1 MIYVENREEFD
12 VRTFDWGKN
21 TVARKIFELA
31 RNANRLEELQEA
43 IEYQYRDAAY
53 GCRNGMP
60 DSDTIRN
67 FVSNSRDWILN
78 RIGIDENGNPTPQ
91 TRVFSVSYQFTAD
104 GIVEV
109 EAMDPYEAARKVY
122 DMEAADIH
130 SSMFYAEAEDVKKI
144 KLLECCDMDGKSYPR
159 AIMAIRKLVRDSSKK
174 CKRRKNGKKG

>member
-31 RNANRLEELQEA
+31 RNADRLEELQEA
-43 IEYQYRDAAY
+43 IENQYQTAPY
-53 GCRNGMP
+53 GCRNAMP

-67 FVSNSRDWILN
+67 FVANSREWILN
-78 RIGIDENGNPTPQ
+78 RIGIDENGNPIPQ

-104 GIVEV
+104 GVVEV
-109 EAMDPYEAARKVY
+109 EAMNPYEAARKVY
-122 DMEAADIH
+122 DMDVADIS

-144 KLLECCDMDGKSYPR
+144 KLLECCDEDGESYPG
-159 AIMAIRKLVRDSSKK
+159 AIKKLAKDRSKK

>member
-21 TVARKIFELA
+21 TGARKIFELA

-43 IEYQYRDAAY
+43 IESQYRNDAY

-67 FVSNSRDWILN
+67 FVANSRDWILN
-78 RIGIDENGNPTPQ
+78 RIGIDENGNPTPK

-104 GIVEV
+104 GVVEV
-109 EAMDPYEAARKVY
+109 EAMNPYEAARKVY
-122 DMEAADIH
+122 DMDVTDIC

-144 KLLECCDMDGKSYPR
+144 RLLECCDEDGESYPG
-159 AIMAIRKLVRDSSKK
+159 AIKKLVKDRSKK
-174 CKRRKNGKKG
+174 CKRRKNGRKG